1 MFIDTDAANQGTK
14 FQITAA
20 SPKALDGP
28 SKDVSPEMESFLGQ
42 EAPPSY
48 LEATTPRPWIGRPS
62 GDEEARL
69 LSFDGRTSPPP
80 VDGSWKDFYYRR
92 RGFRE
97 HWTRRRML
105 RWGIVSLIIILL
117 LVILIVVSSRK
128 PPATTI
134 AAPPQPAQS
143 ATPSHTPE
151 NYPIRWPAR
160 CGKDYNVK
168 TEEFS
173 YGSPSEFQVKESM
186 SPFDTF
192 KTVSGWI
199 HVVRAPS
206 SQAAGTIQVKFAY
219 AVSSAVDVN
228 SIAYKSSATGLT
240 IGHTTSTGVM
250 NALQQKKNCLG
261 MSVVVYVAPGAQLD
275 TLNVA
280 AVHLGMQV
288 HAGVD
293 FSVANETAISLT
305 SGTLD
310 ASSFKSRVTK
320 LETISGSISGKYPL
334 LDSLSVSTMSG
345 SVYITVAPEENAE
358 GNPQPALFSAQS
370 VSGSIRADFERKR
383 IPERDYQI
391 TIDTKAGSVGGELIH
406 GSKTT
411 LSSLSG
417 SITADVLPLGF
428 GDETSTLET
437 STRAGLTE
445 VTVQPP
451 YKKAEAGM
459 SKLVSSHKSISGNIN
474 LTYPQEW
481 EGRVDGSSVIGEI
494 HLEGKDLELLE
505 EVKDPGS
512 FRVAAKKGE
521 GKSRMDFETVDGA
534 CDVRV
539 GKL

>member
-1 MFIDTDAANQGTK
+1 
-14 FQITAA
+14 
-20 SPKALDGP
+20 
-28 SKDVSPEMESFLGQ
+28 
-42 EAPPSY
+42 
-48 LEATTPRPWIGRPS
+48 
-62 GDEEARL
+62 
-69 LSFDGRTSPPP
+69 
-80 VDGSWKDFYYRR
+80 
-92 RGFRE
+92 
-97 HWTRRRML
+97 
-105 RWGIVSLIIILL
+105 
-117 LVILIVVSSRK
+117 
-128 PPATTI
+128 
-134 AAPPQPAQS
+134 
-143 ATPSHTPE
+143 
-151 NYPIRWPAR
+151 
-160 CGKDYNVK
+160 
-168 TEEFS
+168 
-173 YGSPSEFQVKESM
+173 M
-186 SPFDTF
+186 SPFDEPF

-206 SQAAGTIQVKFAY
+206 EQAAGTIQVKFSY
-219 AVSSAVDVN
+219 AVSSAVDIN
-228 SIAYKSSATGLT
+228 SIAYESSATGLT
-240 IGHTTSTGVM
+240 IGHTTVSGIA

-261 MSVVVYVAPGAQLD
+261 MSVVVYVASGAQLD

-293 FSVANETAISLT
+293 FSVSNETVISLT

-345 SVYITVAPEENAE
+345 SVNINIAPEKATDD
-358 GNPQPALFSAQS
+358 NPQPALFSAQS

-383 IPERDYQI
+383 IPERDYQV

-428 GDETSTLET
+428 GDEETSLET
-437 STRAGLTE
+437 STRAGMTE
-445 VTVQPP
+445 VTVQAP
-451 YKKAEAGM
+451 YKKAGM
-459 SKLVSSHKSISGNIN
+459 GKLVSSHKSISGNIN

-521 GKSRMDFETVDGA
+521 SESAMKFETVDGA
-534 CDVRV
+534 CDVQV
-539 GKL
+539 GKLR